1 MIRFLIYLFET
12 GMCLTLLFLVYFLFF
27 RKETYFT
34 FNRIYLL
41 SILVLSFAL
50 PLLHMN
56 ITLPDSRSME
66 SRVTEM
72 QSVKNHYER
81 LIAMSDP
88 DYRNSFT
95 KAFKE
100 NETAGFEESGQ
111 AFYPGNEQM
120 ENVTNSAI
128 QNTKIKTGFWADIN
142 WARVLLLL
150 YLLGTL
156 FFTVRLL
163 LLFRWLRQTVNKY
176 GSTHDDGVKL
186 VKMDEEVPPF
196 SFFRFVFLHSET
208 ASHSG
213 FSQILAHEKVHI
225 VQRHSLD
232 LILAH
237 ALTII
242 QWFNPFA
249 WLINKAMKTNH
260 EYIADRNVV
269 EQGYELFDYQSLLLK
284 QMISIRSVELV
295 NNFNLIN
302 IKKRIAMMTKIKSG
316 LAAQLKALVVIPAAM
331 FVFFFFAE
339 ITFAQD
345 AVSFKNKDLTKEL
358 QGFWVNTEND
368 SYGKLLYFKE
378 NEIQILENKDKYRDY
393 KYEFAN
399 STITYDGKYYKES
412 MLSQLSSNIKDLASF
427 TVNDGQNNLRPITIS
442 LKGDVLKVAWTGE
455 QISTYKRADLASSLD
470 YFSNEV
476 TEGFEP
482 VSTSYFRISDHPENT
497 YFLLMNRKGEMLVD
511 GERATFENLPAR
523 IRSIKSQGNPFTA
536 SEKIPIV
543 VVDARCPMAN
553 VHALYHKMREMN
565 ELRYI
570 LSVKPFDTKV
580 PEVFYHNV
588 GIPRLLPPKDAVLM
602 EEEAVEKSGM
612 KIIRVDLTKAETTPD
627 WAATTFN
634 KEIQADKKYVVLLS
648 YQNNSTYK
656 DYLSILDEF
665 YKSIFAKRN
674 QLAHE
679 KYQLAYDELADA
691 HQKEIRKSLPMIITE
706 RNLDMEEE

>member
-12 GMCLTLLFLVYFLFF
+12 GMCLTLLFLVYFLFL

-34 FNRIYLL
+34 FNRLYLL

-56 ITLPDSRSME
+56 IILSGSKSME
-66 SRVTEM
+66 SRVNEIRN
-72 QSVKNHYER
+72 VKDYYER
-81 LIAMSDP
+81 LIAMTDP

-95 KAFKE
+95 TAFSE
-100 NETAGFEESGQ
+100 NNATPFEERGQ
-111 AFYPGNEQM
+111 LHIPGVNAES
-120 ENVTNSAI
+120 VRFAATND
-128 QNTKIKTGFWADIN
+128 TTIKTGFWADVN
-142 WARVLLLL
+142 WARVLLIL
-150 YLLGTL
+150 YLLGML
-156 FFTVRLL
+156 FFTLRLL

-176 GSTHDDGVKL
+176 GSTNNNGVKL

-196 SFFRFVFLHSET
+196 SFFRFVFLHRET

-225 VQRHSLD
+225 AQRHSLD

-237 ALTII
+237 TLTII

-260 EYIADRNVV
+260 EYIADRSVV

-302 IKKRIAMMTKIKSG
+302 IKKRIAMMTRIKSG

-345 AVSFKNKDLTKEL
+345 AVSFKNKDFTKEL
-358 QGFWVNTEND
+358 QGFWVNTD
-368 SYGKLLYFKE
+368 KDTYGKLLNFKG
-378 NEIQILENKDKYRDY
+378 NQIQILENNDKYRDY
-393 KYEFAN
+393 SYEFAN

-412 MLSQLSSNIKDLASF
+412 ALSELSSDVKDLASF
-427 TVNDGQNNLRPITIS
+427 TVSDGEHNLRPITIY
-442 LKGDVLKVAWTGE
+442 LKGDVLKVAWTGD

-470 YFSNEV
+470 YFSNEI
-476 TEGFEP
+476 TEEFEP
-482 VSTSYFRISDHPENT
+482 VSTSYYRISDNPENT
-497 YFLLMNRKGEMLVD
+497 FFLLMNRKGEMLVD
-511 GERATFENLPAR
+511 GERATLENLPTR
-523 IRSIKSQGNPFTA
+523 IQSIKSQGNPFAA

-543 VVDARCPMAN
+543 VVDARCSMAD
-553 VHALYHKMREMN
+553 VHALYQKMREMN

-570 LSVKPFDTKV
+570 LSVKPIDAKV
-580 PEVFYHNV
+580 PEIFYHNV
-588 GIPRLLPPKDAVLM
+588 GIPRLLPPKDAKLM
-602 EEEAVEKSGM
+602 DEDVVEKSGM
-612 KIIRVDLTKAETTPD
+612 DIIRVDLTKNETTPQ
-627 WAATTFN
+627 WAAGEFA

-648 YQNNSTYK
+648 YENSTEYK
-656 DYLSILDEF
+656 DYISILDEF

-674 QLAHE
+674 ELAQE
-679 KYQLAYDELADA
+679 KYQLGYDELADA

-706 RNLDMEEE
+706 RDVDLEEE

>member
-1 MIRFLIYLFET
+1 MIRLLIYLFET
-12 GMCLTLLFLVYFLFF
+12 GMCLTLLFLVYFLFL

-56 ITLPDSRSME
+56 ITLPGSRSME
-66 SRVTEM
+66 NSVSEFKN
-72 QSVKNHYER
+72 VKNYYER
-81 LIAMSDP
+81 LIAMTDP

-111 AFYPGNEQM
+111 AFYPGNDQV
-120 ENVTNSAI
+120 ENVPNSAI
-128 QNTKIKTGFWADIN
+128 QNTRIKTGFWADIN

-176 GSTHDDGVKL
+176 GSTYNDGVKL

-208 ASHSG
+208 TSHSG

-237 ALTII
+237 LLTII

-249 WLINKAMKTNH
+249 WLINNAMKTNH

-269 EQGYELFDYQSLLLK
+269 DQGYELFDYQSLLLK

-302 IKKRIAMMTKIKSG
+302 IKKRIAMMTRIKSG
-316 LAAQLKALVVIPAAM
+316 LAAQMKALVVIPAAM

-339 ITFAQD
+339 ITFAKDAPQD
-345 AVSFKNKDLTKEL
+345 LKKEV
-358 QGFWVNTEND
+358 QGFWKNTDENTF
-368 SYGKLLYFKE
+368 GKLINFKGD
-378 NEIQILENKDKYRDY
+378 EIQILDRNDEY
-393 KYEFAN
+393 KLMNFELMDADEKEVQNYFQDHK
-399 STITYDGKYYKES
+399 IPKIYKNPEEVS
-412 MLSQLSSNIKDLASF
+412 EMLL
-427 TVNDGQNNLRPITIS
+427 IS
-442 LKGDVLKVAWTGE
+442 KNTKTPVFINVKGDKMTVQWSWGMESCTYQRVAVHN
-455 QISTYKRADLASSLD
+455 SL
-470 YFSNEV
+470 E
-476 TEGFEP
+476 FETKNIDKDFNP
-482 VSTSYFRISDHPENT
+482 VSSSYYRISDNPENT

-511 GERATFENLPAR
+511 GEWATIENLPSR
-523 IRSIKSQGNPFTA
+523 IQSIKSQGNPFTA

-543 VVDARCPMAN
+543 VLDAGCQMAN
-553 VHALYHKMREMN
+553 VHALYQKMREMN

-570 LSVKPFDTKV
+570 LSVKPIDTKV
-580 PEVFYHNV
+580 PEVIYHNV

-612 KIIRVDLTKAETTPD
+612 QIIRVDLTKAETTPD
-627 WAATTFN
+627 WAAATFD
-634 KEIQADKKYVVLLS
+634 KGIQADKKYMVLLS
-648 YQNNSTYK
+648 YQNSTSYK
-656 DYLSILDEF
+656 QYLTILDEF
-665 YKSIFAKRN
+665 YKSIFTKRN
-674 QLAHE
+674 ELAQE
-679 KYQLAYDELADA
+679 KYQLAYDDLAEA

-706 RNLDMEEE
+706 RDVDVEEE

>member
-12 GMCLTLLFLVYFLFF
+12 GMCLTLLFLVYFIFL

-56 ITLPDSRSME
+56 ITLPGSGSME
-66 SRVTEM
+66 SRVNEIRN
-72 QSVKNHYER
+72 VKDYYER
-81 LIAMSDP
+81 LIAMTDP

-95 KAFKE
+95 KAFKV

-111 AFYPGNEQM
+111 AFYPGNDQV
-120 ENVTNSAI
+120 ENVPNSAI
-128 QNTKIKTGFWADIN
+128 QDTKIKTGFWVDMN
-142 WARVLLLL
+142 WARVLLIL

-176 GSTHDDGVKL
+176 GSANNDGVKL

-196 SFFRFVFLHSET
+196 SFFRFVFLHNET
-208 ASHSG
+208 SSHSG

-225 VQRHSLD
+225 TQRHSLD

-260 EYIADRNVV
+260 EYIADRSVV

-339 ITFAQD
+339 ITFAQETPQ
-345 AVSFKNKDLTKEL
+345 DLKKEV
-358 QGFWVNTEND
+358 QGFWKNTNENTF
-368 SYGKLLYFKE
+368 GEMINFKGD
-378 NEIQILENKDKYRDY
+378 EIQILDRNDEFKTMNFELIDADDKEVQNYFQDHQIPKIY
-393 KYEFAN
+393 KNPEEV
-399 STITYDGKYYKES
+399 SE
-412 MLSQLSSNIKDLASF
+412 MLL
-427 TVNDGQNNLRPITIS
+427 IS
-442 LKGDVLKVAWTGE
+442 KNTKTPVFINLKGDKMTVQWSWGMEAC
-455 QISTYKRADLASSLD
+455 TYQRLAVNNSL
-470 YFSNEV
+470 E
-476 TEGFEP
+476 FETKSIDKDFNS
-482 VSTSYFRISDHPENT
+482 VSTSYYRISDNPENT
-497 YFLLMNRKGEMLVD
+497 FFLLMNRKGEMLVD
-511 GERATFENLPAR
+511 GERTTIENLPTR
-523 IRSIKSQGNPFTA
+523 IQSIKSQGDPFTA

-543 VVDARCPMAN
+543 VVDARCLMAD
-553 VHALYHKMREMN
+553 VHALYQKMREMN

-570 LSVKPFDTKV
+570 LSVKPTDTKV
-580 PEVFYHNV
+580 PEVIYHNV
-588 GIPRLLPPKDAVLM
+588 GIPRLLPPRDAVLM

-612 KIIRVDLTKAETTPD
+612 QIIRVDLTKDATTPQ
-627 WAATTFN
+627 WAASTFN

-648 YQNNSTYK
+648 YQNSTGYK
-656 DYLSILDEF
+656 TYLEILDEF

-674 QLAHE
+674 ELAQE
-679 KYQLAYDELADA
+679 KYQLAYDDLAEA

-706 RNLDMEEE
+706 RDVDVEEE

>member
-12 GMCLTLLFLVYFLFF
+12 GMCLTLLFLVYFLFL

-56 ITLPDSRSME
+56 ITLPGFRSME
-66 SRVTEM
+66 NSVSEFKN
-72 QSVKNHYER
+72 VKNYYER
-81 LIAMSDP
+81 LIAMTDP

-111 AFYPGNEQM
+111 AFYPGNDQV
-120 ENVTNSAI
+120 ENVPNSAI
-128 QNTKIKTGFWADIN
+128 QNTRIKTGFWADIN

-176 GSTHDDGVKL
+176 GSTYNDGVKL

-208 ASHSG
+208 TSHSG

-237 ALTII
+237 LLTII

-249 WLINKAMKTNH
+249 WLINNAMKTNH
-260 EYIADRNVV
+260 EYIADRSVV
-269 EQGYELFDYQSLLLK
+269 DQGYELFDYQSLLLK

-302 IKKRIAMMTKIKSG
+302 IKKRIAMMTRIKSG
-316 LAAQLKALVVIPAAM
+316 LAAQMKALVVIPAAM

-339 ITFAQD
+339 ITFAKDAPQD
-345 AVSFKNKDLTKEL
+345 LKKEV
-358 QGFWVNTEND
+358 QGFWKNTDENTF
-368 SYGKLLYFKE
+368 GKLINFKGD
-378 NEIQILENKDKYRDY
+378 EIQILDRNDEYKLMNFELMDADEKEVQNYFQDHKIPKIYKNPEEVSEMLLISKNTKTPVFINVKRDKMTVQWSWGMESCTYQRVAVHNSLEFETKNIDKD
-393 KYEFAN
+393 FN
-399 STITYDGKYYKES
+399 
-412 MLSQLSSNIKDLASF
+412 
-427 TVNDGQNNLRPITIS
+427 
-442 LKGDVLKVAWTGE
+442 
-455 QISTYKRADLASSLD
+455 
-470 YFSNEV
+470 
-476 TEGFEP
+476 P
-482 VSTSYFRISDHPENT
+482 VSSSYYRISDNPENT

-511 GERATFENLPAR
+511 GERATIENLPSR
-523 IRSIKSQGNPFTA
+523 IQSIKSQGNPFTS

-543 VVDARCPMAN
+543 VVDAGCQMAN
-553 VHALYHKMREMN
+553 VHALYQKMREMN

-570 LSVKPFDTKV
+570 LSVKPIDTKV
-580 PEVFYHNV
+580 PEVIYHNV

-612 KIIRVDLTKAETTPD
+612 HIIRVDLTKAETTPD
-627 WAATTFN
+627 WAAATFD
-634 KEIQADKKYVVLLS
+634 KGIQADKKYMVLLS
-648 YQNNSTYK
+648 YQNSTSYK
-656 DYLSILDEF
+656 QYMTILDEF
-665 YKSIFAKRN
+665 YKSIFTKRN
-674 QLAHE
+674 ELAQE
-679 KYQLAYDELADA
+679 KYQLAYNDLAEA

-706 RNLDMEEE
+706 RDVDMEKE